1 MNIVSANSVEGFK
14 SYRFGVALPRPVEPV
29 EQRLEKLSLVELKA
43 IAKNLLPARSVLRG
57 LILSE
62 PDCLPKREV
71 MAKVEIF
78 VKLLYQELDSR

>member
-1 MNIVSANSVEGFK
+1 MNIVSANSEESYK
-14 SYRFGVALPRPVEPV
+14 SYQSGVALPRPVIPV
-29 EQRLEKLSLVELKA
+29 QLEKLSLVELKA
-43 IAKNLLPARSVLRG
+43 IAKNTLPVRSVLRG

-62 PDCLPKREV
+62 PDYLSKNEA

>member
-1 MNIVSANSVEGFK
+1 MNIVSANSEENFK
-14 SYRFGVALPRPVEPV
+14 SYRSGAALLRPAIPLE
-29 EQRLEKLSLVELKA
+29 LEKLSLVELKA
-43 IAKNLLPARSVLRG
+43 IAKNMLTVRSLLRG

-62 PDCLPKREV
+62 PDYLPKNEA